1 MKENKSKL
9 FFRSILFTLLVLC
22 KLSYAQLKVSP
33 ISNANQLMNSLLGD
47 TENLEVSNIT
57 IKGGK
62 KTFGLFK
69 ANLIYNTFFKEGVIM
84 STGIAEHA
92 EGPNDDTKK
101 SSKINFESDKD
112 INVIADNKGCYDTS
126 LFEFDLISA
135 TDEIEF
141 KYCFASE
148 EYPEYIFK
156 NVNDVFIFL
165 VTNTDTNTSKNIA
178 LLNGDPNTPITVDH
192 INPEVNS
199 EYYIANFNYNIST
212 IETLLNNEKHF
223 ELAKSI
229 QYDGF
234 TTVLTAKTKVIPDV
248 KYHFKLGISDVG
260 DQLYDSAIFLE
271 ANSLKS
277 TGTKPKLLDT
287 INNLETEIT
296 LDFEIKFDTGSSKII
311 GAHSFSLLDA
321 ISKALLNKTEVNINI
336 IGHTDVVGTNLDNKK
351 LSLSRANAVRDYFII
366 KGISNSRIN
375 TNGMGE
381 EQMKSS
387 ISKDNRRVEIVFSK

>member
-1 MKENKSKL
+1 MKDNKSKL
-9 FFRSILFTLLVLC
+9 FFRSILFILLTLC
-22 KLSYAQLKVSP
+22 KLSFAQLKVSP

-47 TENLEVSNIT
+47 SENIIVSNIT

-62 KTFGLFK
+62 KTFGLFNT
-69 ANLIYNTFFKEGVIM
+69 NLLYNTFFKEGVIM

-165 VTNTDTNTSKNIA
+165 VTNTETNTSKNIA
-178 LLNGDPNTPITVDH
+178 LLNGDSNTPITVDH

-199 EYYIANFNYNIST
+199 EYYIANYSYNIST

-234 TTVLTAKTKVIPDV
+234 TTVLTAKTKVVPNV

-277 TGTKPKLLDT
+277 TGTKPGLLDT
-287 INNLETEIT
+287 INNLETEIS
-296 LDFEIKFDTGSSKII
+296 LDFQINFETASSKIV
-311 GAHSFSLLDA
+311 GEHSFLLLDA
-321 ISKALLNKTEVNINI
+321 ISKTLLNKPEININI
-336 IGHTDVVGTNLDNKK
+336 IGHTDAVGTNIYNKE
-351 LSLSRANAVRDYFII
+351 LSLSRANTVRDYFIAN
-366 KGISNSRIN
+366 GINSSRI
-375 TNGMGE
+375 TTTGMGE
-381 EQMKSS
+381 EQLKSS
-387 ISKDNRRVEIVFSK
+387 VSKDNRRVEIVFSK

>member
-1 MKENKSKL
+1 
-9 FFRSILFTLLVLC
+9 
-22 KLSYAQLKVSP
+22 
-33 ISNANQLMNSLLGD
+33 MNSLLGD
-47 TENLEVSNIT
+47 SENIIVSNIT
-57 IKGGK
+57 IKGSK

-69 ANLIYNTFFKEGVIM
+69 TNLLHNTFFKEGVIM

-165 VTNTDTNTSKNIA
+165 VTNTETNTSKNIA
-178 LLNGDPNTPITVDH
+178 LLNGDSNTPITVDH

-199 EYYIANFNYNIST
+199 EYYIANYSYNIST

-234 TTVLTAKTKVIPDV
+234 TTVLTAKTKVVPNV

-277 TGTKPKLLDT
+277 TGTKPGLLDT
-287 INNLETEIT
+287 INNLETEIS
-296 LDFEIKFDTGSSKII
+296 LDFQINFETASSKIV
-311 GAHSFSLLDA
+311 GEHSFLLLDA
-321 ISKALLNKTEVNINI
+321 ISKTLLNKPEININI
-336 IGHTDVVGTNLDNKK
+336 IGHTDAVGTNIYNKE
-351 LSLSRANAVRDYFII
+351 LSLSRANTVRDYFIAN
-366 KGISNSRIN
+366 GINSSRI
-375 TNGMGE
+375 TTTGMGE
-381 EQMKSS
+381 EQLKSS
-387 ISKDNRRVEIVFSK
+387 VSKDNRRVEIVFSK